1 MFGNV
6 NVDYKPCKTVK
17 QLERVCNYILGRNPE
32 QIRQGVVKTADNLY
46 FAFDGNRD
54 RFADDILLTRR
65 LFGKPCNG
73 RNNLAYKMS
82 ISFHPDDNKHLT
94 YEEAFQIAKEF
105 AERYFHSK
113 GFDVMFAVHTDTE
126 HIHAHFIIG
135 NCNRDTGRAFRRNQ
149 RDLYEMSEF
158 FGQQCTEHGLTHSV
172 RETFYS
178 ENPYQQKEKYGEIQI
193 EKKGK
198 ETFKAELREVIDI
211 ECADPN
217 NTTLEDVVNS
227 LWKHYNVECRL
238 KGNTISYR
246 HPQYKNKNGQL
257 VSVRGSK
264 LGEKYTV
271 RGIAYELEQKRN
283 RAETDRTG
291 VLFTGEV
298 KAGCCEKAL
307 TAKATAAGSTGI
319 TIGQIFPP
327 NGGANGGTGTSG
339 KGRGISSEEEQGTAY
354 AAYDNGKIRTDTG
367 GLFEEYR
374 RRVERTKQ
382 ESDKAAERAGRVR
395 KKRSGQHR

>member
-17 QLERVCNYILGRNPE
+17 QLNRACNYILGRNPE
-32 QIRQGVVKTADNLY
+32 QIAQGVVKTTNQLY

-54 RFADDILLTRR
+54 QFADDILLTRR
-65 LFGKPCNG
+65 LFGKPCDG
-73 RNNLAYKMS
+73 KHNLAYKMS
-82 ISFHPDDNKHLT
+82 ISFHPDDNERLT
-94 YEEAFQIAKEF
+94 YEGEFQIAKEF
-105 AERYFHSK
+105 AERYFYSK
-113 GFDVMFAVHTDTE
+113 GFDVMFAVHTDKE

-135 NCNRDTGRAFRRNQ
+135 NCNRDTGKAFRRNQ
-149 RDLYEMSEF
+149 CDLYEMSEF
-158 FGQQCTEHGLTHSV
+158 FGQQCAERGLTHSV

-178 ENPYQQKEKYGEIQI
+178 ENPCQQKEKYGEIQM

-198 ETFKAELREVIDI
+198 ETFKGELREVIDI

-217 NTTLEDVVNS
+217 NRTLEDVVNA

-283 RAETDRTG
+283 RADRANENG
-291 VLFTGEV
+291 YGQVLSSDGR
-298 KAGCCEKAL
+298 AD
-307 TAKATAAGSTGI
+307 
-319 TIGQIFPP
+319 
-327 NGGANGGTGTSG
+327 GGTGASCQRPRIG
-339 KGRGISSEEEQGTAY
+339 SEAEQGIIHDTHV
-354 AAYDNGKIRTDTG
+354 DGKIRTDTG

-382 ESDKAAERAGRVR
+382 ASDEAAERTGRVR
-395 KKRSGQHR
+395 KKRSEQHR